1 MKTSAVLAG
10 TMAGAAMGAI
20 APKNFIFIVPD
31 GMAPASSTLAR
42 TYLAMAEGDATPSAP
57 GKFSELPVDLAV
69 SSLVSSHSKGTTRKE
84 HCEET

>member
-10 TMAGAAMGAI
+10 TFAGAAMGAI

-42 TYLAMAEGDATPSAP
+42 AYLAMAEGDATPGSP
-57 GKFSELPVDLAV
+57 GKFPDLPVDLVV
-69 SSLVSSHSKGTTRKE
+69 SPPFT
-84 HCEET
+84 